1 MISKEHWGIGYLA
14 GTGVSLSILQVWW
27 FSIGHP
33 PSFTS
38 VVGTTTGVILAAS
51 LVYLAYWLAH
61 SALEPE
67 HVWTVTRW
75 GAIGLAI
82 PTVPLVVIA
91 FGGLTATLE
100 VDTSVLLNVAAASSV
115 IGALFG
121 AVTELETEHLSL
133 LTLNRRNVV
142 LNRVLRHDVLNDASV
157 LLLHA
162 ERLQDEID
170 EPTPPVAEPIREK
183 TEEIIELSK
192 TAGRIDGIQDDFER
206 HPVNVIEL
214 IDDLVTT
221 VRNTHPSVTIETEL
235 PETAWVL
242 ADELLRT
249 VIDNL
254 IENAIEHNDQEP
266 DIHVS
271 VTEPPDHGS
280 PVEIVVAD
288 NGPGLPDEAVEIL
301 TQDEVV
307 TPEEAHVGGLGLW
320 LVKWFVDAYA
330 GELTVDSNQPR
341 GSIVRIALPAASP
354 PTTKSNA
361 ASASSVLK

>member
-14 GTGVSLSILQVWW
+14 GTGVSLSVLQVWW
-27 FSIGHP
+27 FLIGRP

-51 LVYLAYWLAH
+51 LVYLAYWLAQ
-61 SALEPE
+61 SALEPD

-82 PTVPLVVIA
+82 PTVPLVAIV
-91 FGGLTATLE
+91 FGGFNATLE

-162 ERLQDEID
+162 ERLRDEID
-170 EPTPPVAEPIREK
+170 EPTEPVAGPILEK

-192 TAGRIDGIQDDFER
+192 TAGRIDGMQDDVER

-221 VRNTHPSVTIETEL
+221 VRHTHPSVTIETEL

-249 VIDNL
+249 VLDNL
-254 IENAIEHNDQEP
+254 IENAIEHNDQPPE
-266 DIHVS
+266 IHVA
-271 VTEPPDHGS
+271 VTVPASHGDT
-280 PVEIVVAD
+280 VEIAVAD
-288 NGPGLPDEAVEIL
+288 NGPGLPDDAVGLL
-301 TQDEVV
+301 TQDNGV

-330 GELTVDSNQPR
+330 GELKVESNHPR
-341 GSIVRIALPAASP
+341 GSIVRIALPAASTA
-354 PTTKSNA
+354 TT
-361 ASASSVLK
+361 